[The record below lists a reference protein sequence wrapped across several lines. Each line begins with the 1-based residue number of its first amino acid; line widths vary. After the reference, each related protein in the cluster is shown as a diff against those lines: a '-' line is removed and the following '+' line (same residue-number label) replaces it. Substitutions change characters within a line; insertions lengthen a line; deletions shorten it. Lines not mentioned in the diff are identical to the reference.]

1 MLVGLN
7 ANIDVLAMIEQM
19 YAGTGKF
26 VQMLIPP
33 DYLMAIKN
41 GIDAPDFKTKQK
53 WTQSA
58 MKLMTHKHCLFLF
71 LFVLTEFRNGSALF
85 AKPRISGDLKYCF
98 VDTRRYM
105 ER

>member
-1 MLVGLN
+1 M
-7 ANIDVLAMIEQM
+7 IDQI
-19 YAGTGKF
+19 YTGSREF

-33 DYLMAIKN
+33 DYLKAIKN

-71 LFVLTEFRNGSALF
+71 LFVLTEFRMGQPCLQNHGFLETGNTALWI
-85 AKPRISGDLKYCF
+85 PE
-98 VDTRRYM
+98 DTWRDNK
-105 ER
+105 